1 MKFISTFSVRTGCWQ
16 EAATRFPTGK
26 GRPAEGVTLLGRWHN
41 TGLSGVYSLVETDDP
56 AAAYAFS
63 LEWSDHSAGHC
74 ANRQSL
80 SMGVQPAGKIGAGK
94 VF

>member
-16 EAATRFPTGK
+16 EAASRFPTGK
-26 GRPAEGVTLLGRWHN
+26 GQPAKGVTLLGRWHN

-63 LEWSDHSAGHC
+63 LEWSDVLAMHIHHVIEHA
-74 ANRQSL
+74 
-80 SMGVQPAGKIGAGK
+80 GAGPALAQRYGQAK
-94 VF
+94 